1 MRIEFVA
8 LIVLIFLSSCID
20 ESGPGLPPY
29 VPPRVYP
36 NDSVSDS
43 ASWHAFLFTL
53 STSRGT
59 TYTDDILTA
68 AVTATNESSQTQVL
82 DICSCF
88 YQWKFRDSTGR
99 TIMWGPEV
107 ANWVIIEQPMAAHEL
122 ITLTDYGVYRQIYDT
137 SGRAVVPGKY
147 TLEMD
152 IGPNSEWAT
161 MTIPIVLR

>member
-1 MRIEFVA
+1 
-8 LIVLIFLSSCID
+8 
-20 ESGPGLPPY
+20 
-29 VPPRVYP
+29 
-36 NDSVSDS
+36 
-43 ASWHAFLFTL
+43 
-53 STSRGT
+53 
-59 TYTDDILTA
+59 
-68 AVTATNESSQTQVL
+68 
-82 DICSCF
+82 
-88 YQWKFRDSTGR
+88 
-99 TIMWGPEV
+99 MWGPEV